1 MLQSV
6 RNVSQKL
13 KVAFVL
19 ELSKTIPQRNSTLK
33 TGKDADEL
41 NAFSDQISICQ
52 ISFET
57 SHIFSHQINKYL
69 KCIQVFAPFYVIF
82 LLNKFLVDLMLY

>member
-19 ELSKTIPQRNSTLK
+19 ELSKIIPQRNSTLK
-33 TGKDADEL
+33 TGKANIL

-69 KCIQVFAPFYVIF
+69 KCIQVFALFYVIF